1 MILTN
6 EVESVYSPGL
16 NKYSTRYVAK
26 KNSHAQKEE
35 HDQGSL
41 LFIVKSALWLNMGN
55 NTQDQR
61 YLFGGIGK

>member
-6 EVESVYSPGL
+6 EVENVYNPELS
-16 NKYSTRYVAK
+16 KYSTRYVAK

-41 LFIVKSALWLNMGN
+41 LFIVKSAL
-55 NTQDQR
+55 
-61 YLFGGIGK
+61 